1 MYNQMTPLT
10 IRTVTLNYLYLFC
23 VKNVR
28 LCGIGLLVTEAQQSP
43 DVLTQVYLLYQREHH
58 IAKTKLEAVSPY
70 LYTNKRWIKRVY
82 TMTMTI
88 TH

>member
-10 IRTVTLNYLYLFC
+10 IRTITLYHIYLFC
-23 VKNVR
+23 VNNVR
-28 LCGIGLLVTEAQQSP
+28 LCGIGLLITEAQQSP
-43 DVLTQVYLLYQREHH
+43 DILTRIYLLYQREHH

-70 LYTNKRWIKRVY
+70 LYTKNQWIKRVY
-82 TMTMTI
+82 TITI

>member
-1 MYNQMTPLT
+1 MYIQMIPLT
-10 IRTVTLNYLYLFC
+10 IRTVTLYYLHLFC

-28 LCGIGLLVTEAQQSP
+28 LCGIGLLITEVQQSP
-43 DVLTQVYLLYQREHH
+43 DILTEIYLIYRREQH

-70 LYTNKRWIKRVY
+70 LYTKKQWTKRVY
-82 TMTMTI
+82 TITI